1 MIRRGFL
8 LVLIGLVLLAVL
20 SACSQ
25 SPSPSAI
32 QTAIAQTQEPQ
43 GTATS
48 APVETPAPVPTPKPK
63 VSCPQDEVKKY
74 LDDLDALLEE
84 FDDTVTIAQST
95 SRIGLASVIQ
105 TMQSQKRSIARLDA
119 PDCAKYLTDM
129 VVVAVET
136 KIDAFLSFMAQA
148 SDTSVSRKLNAAD
161 EARTTVNGQIEAFRK
176 DPLLAYETATI
187 DAAKLVEGTQKPEPF
202 VRPADWIDVDIPSSG
217 GLVLSIPKS
226 WASSTYGDGNEYIR
240 LQNGDQTLT
249 VLGGYISDEG
259 LSSASSDT
267 ARLFAL
273 QTMLETEDSDFYSEH
288 SAEVGVYALNKGY
301 VVNFARR
308 RFSFGEIT
316 DNQWAQV
323 VTPDGVSVFLMAET
337 TRDDFAKIDLL
348 EIDQIY
354 SSIRKKE

>member
-1 MIRRGFL
+1 MKRYFF
-8 LVLIGLVLLAVL
+8 LVLLSLVLLAFL

-25 SPSPSAI
+25 SPSSSAI

-43 GTATS
+43 ETVTS
-48 APVETPAPVPTPKPK
+48 LPAEIPTPVATPKPK

-84 FDDTVTIAQST
+84 FDDTVTIAEST
-95 SRIGLASVIQ
+95 SRIGLAPVIQ
-105 TMQSQKRSIARLDA
+105 TMQSQKRSIARLNA

-136 KIDAFLSFMAQA
+136 KIDAFLSFMSQA
-148 SDTSVSRKLNAAD
+148 SDTSISRKLKVAD
-161 EARTTVNGQIEAFRK
+161 EARITVNGQIEAFRK
-176 DPLLAYETATI
+176 DPLSAYETATI
-187 DAAKLVEGTQKPEPF
+187 DAAKLVEGTLKPEPF
-202 VRPADWIDVDIPSSG
+202 VRPADWIDVDIPASG
-217 GLVLSIPKS
+217 GLVLSIPQS
-226 WASSTYGDGNEYIR
+226 WTSSTYGDESEYIR

-249 VLGGYISDEG
+249 VLGGYFSNEG
-259 LSSASSDT
+259 LSSASSDA

-308 RFSFGEIT
+308 QFSFGEIT
-316 DNQWAQV
+316 DNQWAQI
-323 VTPDGVSVFLMAET
+323 VTPDVVSVFLMAET
-337 TRDDFAKIDLL
+337 TRDEFARIDLL
-348 EIDQIY
+348 EIDQVY